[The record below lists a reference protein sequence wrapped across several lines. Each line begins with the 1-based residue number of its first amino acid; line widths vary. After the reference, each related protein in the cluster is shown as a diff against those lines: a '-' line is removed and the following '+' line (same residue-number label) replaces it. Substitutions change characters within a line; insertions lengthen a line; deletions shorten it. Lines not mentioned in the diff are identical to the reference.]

1 MSQKD
6 LLDLYDQLSLSFS
19 PIEKLFQTMSAIDAN
34 KHGSL
39 PTNYGEIGERLS
51 KQFKEDLYE
60 VLTIYSDAKKSA
72 NNYS

>member
-19 PIEKLFQTMSAIDAN
+19 PIEKLFQTMSAIDAK

-39 PTNYGEIGERLS
+39 TTNYGEIGERLS
-51 KQFKEDLYE
+51 EQFKKELHKLL
-60 VLTIYSDAKKSA
+60 VQSDGELD
-72 NNYS
+72 

>member
-19 PIEKLFQTMSAIDAN
+19 PIKKLFQTMSAIDAE

-39 PTNYGEIGERLS
+39 TTNYGEIGERLS
-51 KQFKEDLYE
+51 EQFKKDLKT
-60 VLTIYSDAKKSA
+60 LLLK
-72 NNYS
+72 

>member
-19 PIEKLFQTMSAIDAN
+19 PIEKLFQTMSAIDTE

-39 PTNYGEIGERLS
+39 TTNYGEIGERLS
-51 KQFKEDLYE
+51 EQFKKDLHKLLLE
-60 VLTIYSDAKKSA
+60 PSTS
-72 NNYS
+72 